1 MAEAKPG
8 SLGTVIS
15 MIAAV
20 LVGSLMT
27 AQYYRD
33 EVGPIESLK
42 YRLSL
47 ILFLLSFVIII
58 DIVLVGVILY
68 G

>member
-47 ILFLLSFVIII
+47 ILFLLSLVIII
-58 DIVLVGVILY
+58 DIVLIGVILY

>member
-15 MIAAV
+15 MIVAV

-47 ILFLLSFVIII
+47 ILFLLSLVIII
-58 DIVLVGVILY
+58 DIVLIGVILY

>member
-1 MAEAKPG
+1 MAKSKSSNLG
-8 SLGTVIS
+8 SIIT
-15 MIAAV
+15 MIGAV
-20 LVGSLMT
+20 LIGSLMT

-47 ILFLLSFVIII
+47 ILFLLSLVIII
-58 DIVLVGVILY
+58 DIVLIGVILY

>member
-47 ILFLLSFVIII
+47 ILFLLSLVIII
-58 DIVLVGVILY
+58 DMILVGVILY